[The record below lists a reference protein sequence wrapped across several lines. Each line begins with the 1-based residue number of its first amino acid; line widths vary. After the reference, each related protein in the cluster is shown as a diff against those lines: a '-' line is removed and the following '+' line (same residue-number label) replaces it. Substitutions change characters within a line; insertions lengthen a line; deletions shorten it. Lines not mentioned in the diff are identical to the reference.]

1 MERKRMGELV
11 RRGRRLDRD
20 ERHELR
26 TLVSKLEPAAFAFAA
41 ADRFS
46 PIPLRRFGKRQ
57 ARRRDAQGGGGWAGP
72 SKPGRGAPASGVFA
86 LAHPYQGAQR
96 REQP

>member
-1 MERKRMGELV
+1 VLSRLPFFKVFAIAQVALLVRRHLKRLTPMERKRMGELV

-46 PIPLRRFGKRQ
+46 PIPLPRRFG
-57 ARRRDAQGGGGWAGP
+57 RRND
-72 SKPGRGAPASGVFA
+72 
-86 LAHPYQGAQR
+86 
-96 REQP
+96 